1 MGRSSCSA
9 NAIAP
14 DMGYLFRGVL
24 IGLLFGVPAGAVGAM
39 TAQRA
44 YSFGLWAGLLT
55 GLGSSVADC
64 LYACVGAFGL
74 SLISDFLL
82 AHQTIIN
89 LLGGEVINVY
99 GASESLALGVD
110 DGSGM
115 LLFDDLNVVEA
126 VDGEMYLTSLYNF
139 AQPLIRYY
147 LTDSLT
153 LADPRAGSPFT
164 RAAGLLGRCEDMLWF
179 EDGFGHRDFLHPL
192 AIEGFCV
199 EGLRDYQFRQTG
211 RDSFVMI
218 AEKTSQGRESVIQ
231 AEIIAQMREILE
243 EKGLG
248 YVRFQVTFVEEILP
262 DPRTGKKQLIMK
274 NDAERW
280 RAAG

>member
-1 MGRSSCSA
+1 
-9 NAIAP
+9 
-14 DMGYLFRGVL
+14 MGYLFRGVL

-139 AQPLIRYY
+139 AQPLIRYH

-153 LADPRAGSPFT
+153 LAEPTESPFT
-164 RAAGLLGRCEDMLWF
+164 RAVGLLG
-179 EDGFGHRDFLHPL
+179 
-192 AIEGFCV
+192 
-199 EGLRDYQFRQTG
+199 
-211 RDSFVMI
+211 
-218 AEKTSQGRESVIQ
+218 
-231 AEIIAQMREILE
+231 
-243 EKGLG
+243 
-248 YVRFQVTFVEEILP
+248 
-262 DPRTGKKQLIMK
+262 
-274 NDAERW
+274 
-280 RAAG
+280 

>member
-39 TAQRA
+39 TAQ
-44 YSFGLWAGLLT
+44 
-55 GLGSSVADC
+55 
-64 LYACVGAFGL
+64 
-74 SLISDFLL
+74 
-82 AHQTIIN
+82 
-89 LLGGEVINVY
+89 
-99 GASESLALGVD
+99 
-110 DGSGM
+110 
-115 LLFDDLNVVEA
+115 
-126 VDGEMYLTSLYNF
+126 
-139 AQPLIRYY
+139 PLIRYRIS
-147 LTDSLT
+147 DSLT
-153 LADPRAGSPFT
+153 LTEPTKDSPFT